1 MKRFI
6 RSLLLCAL
14 SAILCALLSCGSASS
29 GKTNVSTSADNLT
42 HEEKEETT
50 KPSNLKSDG
59 LFYAVK
65 NYAPKASV
73 VYSERASAD
82 EIRLAESIASFIQ
95 QKTGVSPTVK
105 SDYVANVEDVN
116 TNDFEI
122 LVGLTN
128 RPASIALNATLT
140 SPTFAIECTE
150 SKLAIVGTNVGTLS
164 LAVDYF
170 KESFSQG
177 DGITLKKGE
186 FSLPCG
192 TRYVNGKC
200 QPLPKNL
207 MNSGLIFDSEL
218 NAFTK
223 IDAHGEMSVIGGVCC
238 DGEFLYAVMRQ
249 GSIDLSTMSYKS
261 VVAKYSLQTREL
273 VSVSNEFDLGLG
285 ADMDYDPVSDR
296 LVILH
301 ASAQG
306 KETVSYMTTGLLNVT
321 KSVNVSSKL
330 SALCSDKNGGFF
342 AVNEDGSELLMLDS
356 NLSVTSRTSLRM
368 ISGDVSA
375 ITTDG
380 LFIYVLTNAKTMLN
394 VYATDGTYVNR
405 VQLDTPLEAKGILV
419 ISDRLYVGFCDA
431 LWSEGE
437 IYELTLSLQK

>member
-1 MKRFI
+1 
-6 RSLLLCAL
+6 
-14 SAILCALLSCGSASS
+14 
-29 GKTNVSTSADNLT
+29 
-42 HEEKEETT
+42 
-50 KPSNLKSDG
+50 
-59 LFYAVK
+59 
-65 NYAPKASV
+65 
-73 VYSERASAD
+73 
-82 EIRLAESIASFIQ
+82 
-95 QKTGVSPTVK
+95 
-105 SDYVANVEDVN
+105 
-116 TNDFEI
+116 
-122 LVGLTN
+122 
-128 RPASIALNATLT
+128 
-140 SPTFAIECTE
+140 
-150 SKLAIVGTNVGTLS
+150 
-164 LAVDYF
+164 
-170 KESFSQG
+170 
-177 DGITLKKGE
+177 
-186 FSLPCG
+186 
-192 TRYVNGKC
+192 
-200 QPLPKNL
+200 
-207 MNSGLIFDSEL
+207 MNSGLLFDSEL

-321 KSVNVSSKL
+321 NSVNVSSKL